1 MELGWETDLSFPPRS
16 SPSTSILYPLSSLLS
31 SLHLCAFA
39 PLRFFLLAFFLLA
52 FLLRSRVRSNNR
64 SLELLV
70 YNRIFALSVLGL
82 CCPRTLHPSTS
93 CSLCDSRTFFLAL
106 AQLVPFGQAAA

>member
-1 MELGWETDLSFPPRS
+1 MGDGPLFSFL
-16 SPSTSILYPLSSLLS
+16 ILSSYFLLPTSYFLLSSFFFLLS
-31 SLHLCAFA
+31 SLRLRAFA
-39 PLRFFLLAFFLLA
+39 PLRFFLPAF

-82 CCPRTLHPSTS
+82 CCPQPYT
-93 CSLCDSRTFFLAL
+93 LAL
-106 AQLVPFGQAAA
+106 ALSYAIHEPSF